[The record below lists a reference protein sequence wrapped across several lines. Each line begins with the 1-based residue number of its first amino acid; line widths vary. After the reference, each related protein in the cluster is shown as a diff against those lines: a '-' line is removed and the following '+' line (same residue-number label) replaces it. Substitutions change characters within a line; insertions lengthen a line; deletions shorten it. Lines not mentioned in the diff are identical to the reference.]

1 MPINSEAKEVA
12 IMHGWDGFG
21 MGGGMMFFW
30 VILLLVVIAVI
41 VWAVGRA
48 SGPGQA
54 AGPSAEETL
63 KQRYVRGEITK
74 EQYDQILAD
83 LRRS

>member
-1 MPINSEAKEVA
+1 
-12 IMHGWDGFG
+12 MHGWDGFG
-21 MGGGMMFFW
+21 MGGGMMFLW

-41 VWAVGRA
+41 VWAVGRT
-48 SGPGQA
+48 SGPGQTGA
-54 AGPSAEETL
+54 SSAEETL
-63 KQRYVRGEITK
+63 KQRYARGEITK